1 MNSTGVRGS
10 TGVVTGSRN
19 TVIDLV
25 RLTAVGMVVFLH
37 WLSPVIT
44 VTNGKVSAGIAFSG
58 PVTWVVTWFL
68 QVMPLVFIAGGFVNT
83 SGVDATARKS
93 QSALVFLAR
102 RARRL
107 VVPTL
112 PLVGVCAAL
121 ATAGS
126 LLGLPAIALVGDQAA
141 NPLWFLAVYLVVVAL
156 APLMVRLHDRF
167 GLAVPA
173 VLTLAVAAVDTYR
186 FATIGLSGQAGLL
199 GDVSLVLVWVTVHQL
214 GIVLARGGFARFG
227 RRGLL
232 GVAGVAAAGIVALIV
247 FGPYPPAPIGLPDV
261 PVSNLA
267 PPTLLMVL
275 LGLAQV
281 ALLALAAPWLERRL
295 AGARTREVL
304 LRGNSGL
311 MTVYLWHIPAALLVA
326 GACLLAPELLL
337 PAPGLGWW
345 TSRPMWL
352 LVCGLVLLALVKWL
366 RHFETGERETRRSG
380 PVAAIPVVA
389 GTVCAA
395 FGLHEIFLYGLDLAA
410 PEAAGSWRGV
420 LALGAGALLL
430 RRAERVAGARDA
442 GERAAGN
449 RVSAS

>member
-1 MNSTGVRGS
+1 MNSMGVRDAAPIG
-10 TGVVTGSRN
+10 TGNRN
-19 TVIDLV
+19 TVVDLV
-25 RLTAVGMVVFLH
+25 RLVAVGMVVFLH

-44 VTNGKVSAGIAFSG
+44 VTNGAVKAGIAFSG

-83 SGVDATARKS
+83 AGVDATALKG
-93 QSALVFLAR
+93 QSAVTFLAR

-112 PLVGVCAAL
+112 PLVGICAAL

-126 LLGLPAIALVGDQAA
+126 LLGMPAIAIVGDQAA

-173 VLTLAVAAVDTYR
+173 VLTAAVAGVDAYR
-186 FATIGLSGQAGLL
+186 FATVGLHGQANLL
-199 GDVSLVLVWVTVHQL
+199 GDVSLVLVWLTVHQL
-214 GIVLARGGFARFG
+214 GIVLARGGLSGLG

-232 GVAGVAAAGIVALIV
+232 GIAGTAAAGILGLIV

-267 PPTLLMVL
+267 PPTLLIVL
-275 LGLAQV
+275 LGIAQV
-281 ALLALAAPWLERRL
+281 ALLALATPWLERRL
-295 AGARTREVL
+295 DGARTRKVL

-311 MTVYLWHIPAALLVA
+311 MTVYLWHIPAALVVA

-337 PAPGLGWW
+337 PAPGAAWW
-345 TSRPMWL
+345 SSRPMWL

-366 RHFETGERETRRSG
+366 RHFETGERETRRGG
-380 PVAAIPVVA
+380 PVSAPLVVLGTA
-389 GTVCAA
+389 GAA
-395 FGLHEIFLYGLDLAA
+395 FGLHEIFIHGLDLAG
-410 PEAAGSWRGV
+410 PDAAGAWRGV
-420 LALGAGALLL
+420 LALGVGAVLL
-430 RRAERVAGARDA
+430 RRAERVGGSAQPARVGA
-442 GERAAGN
+442 AA
-449 RVSAS
+449 